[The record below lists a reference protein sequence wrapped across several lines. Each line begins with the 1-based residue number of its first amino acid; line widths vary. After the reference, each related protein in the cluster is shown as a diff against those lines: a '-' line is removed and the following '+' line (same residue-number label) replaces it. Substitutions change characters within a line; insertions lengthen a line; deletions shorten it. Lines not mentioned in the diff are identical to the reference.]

1 MDEIVV
7 LLHRYVLGAWRRRW
21 IALLAA
27 WLICLAGWAAVMA
40 LPPRYEAGA
49 EVYVAADPVLTPL
62 LHGLAIGGGIESEV
76 ELLRRTLLSRPN
88 LETLIAKA
96 DLLSASDS
104 VAAREALVKKL
115 SDTIRIVPE
124 TDSLFTIAYSN
135 RDPKRAYTVVQTLL
149 GIFIERANGSNQ
161 SDLANAEHFL
171 NSQLA
176 LYRNKLRDMEKQR
189 AAFLSKYLQLLP
201 GAGGSV
207 SQFDM
212 AGAQVRQLEGKLQ
225 DTEARKAMLE
235 SELQKTPPMLV
246 SSQAAGGGAPT
257 DAALVAAEQ
266 HLTELRQRFTEAY
279 PGVIAAEQLVKA
291 LAAQAAGK
299 GSAGMPVAQKSVPNP
314 VYDQLKLQ
322 LIDADTAVFS
332 LTRELKA
339 ATAERDRLAALAR
352 GEPGLQ
358 AAFINLD
365 RNYEV
370 LRTQYQDLLVRKQ
383 SMQIT
388 TAANIDANR
397 IQLKVVN
404 PPQLPR
410 VPVAPPRILLLA
422 AVLLIGFGGGA
433 GIALLLAQLDTCC
446 YTLQDLRGIGVP
458 VAGGISLRPTQK
470 EKRHFLPAIAF
481 GAGVLLLAVVF
492 VGVVAGA
499 RHLVGLA

>member
-1 MDEIVV
+1 MDDIVV

-21 IALLAA
+21 IALIAA
-27 WLICLAGWAAVMA
+27 WLICLAGWAAVMT

-62 LHGLAIGGGIESEV
+62 LHGIAIGGGIESQV

-88 LETLIAKA
+88 LETLISKA
-96 DLLSASDS
+96 DLASSNDS
-104 VAAREALVKKL
+104 VTAREALVKNL
-115 SDTIRIVPE
+115 SETIKIVPE
-124 TDSLFTIAYSN
+124 TDSLFTISYTN

-149 GIFIERANGSNQ
+149 SIFIERANGSNQ

-171 NSQLA
+171 DGELA
-176 LYRNKLRDMEKQR
+176 LYRGKLRDMEKQR

-235 SELQKTPPMLV
+235 SELQKTPQMLV
-246 SSQAAGGGAPT
+246 SSQATGGGATT

-299 GSAGMPVAQKSVPNP
+299 GPAGMPVAQKSVPNP

-322 LIDADTAVFS
+322 LIDADTTIFS
-332 LTRELKA
+332 LTRELRA
-339 ATAERDRLAALAR
+339 ATAERDRLAALAHS
-352 GEPGLQ
+352 EPGLQ
-358 AAFINLD
+358 AEFINMD

-370 LRTQYQDLLVRKQ
+370 LRKQYQDLLVRKE

-397 IQLKVVN
+397 IQLNVVN

-410 VPVAPPRILLLA
+410 IPVAPPRVLLLA
-422 AVLLIGFGGGA
+422 GVLLVGFGGGA

-446 YTLQDLRGIGVP
+446 YTLQDLRSIGVP
-458 VAGGISLRPTQK
+458 VAGGISLRSMQK
-470 EKRHFLPAIAF
+470 EKRHFLPTMAF
-481 GAGVLLLAVVF
+481 GAGVLLLALVF